1 MLTINNNNDVIKYS
15 YNSLKYI
22 ASNTSQREKAIA
34 ITDEFNEYLK
44 NVSGK
49 CIDIGCGPGDV
60 TKDIILPALDPN
72 AVVIGTDISES
83 MIDYAKK
90 KYIKEKRLEFDVL
103 DIQTK
108 NLPTKYVSEFDLVF
122 SSHTLHWCNDITQAF
137 ENIYR
142 MLRPNGVM
150 LILFVTSH
158 NIFNVLENL
167 IYDGRFAPHIKDV
180 NKYTWPLGKS
190 INPRKQ
196 LKELLQTLGF
206 TVIHCSHRDTFHQ
219 DANTDRFFCKFF

>member
-1 MLTINNNNDVIKYS
+1 

-108 NLPTKYVSEFDLVF
+108 NLPTKYVSEFDL
-122 SSHTLHWCNDITQAF
+122 
-137 ENIYR
+137 
-142 MLRPNGVM
+142 
-150 LILFVTSH
+150 
-158 NIFNVLENL
+158 
-167 IYDGRFAPHIKDV
+167 
-180 NKYTWPLGKS
+180 
-190 INPRKQ
+190 
-196 LKELLQTLGF
+196 
-206 TVIHCSHRDTFHQ
+206 
-219 DANTDRFFCKFF
+219 